1 MTTALYTTILA
12 AQQEPQGPEFGK
24 ASPLGL
30 LVIIVLLICTALLI
44 WSMNR
49 QLKKLPKNFDTD
61 HPEADQAFDEGT
73 DSVTPESVGD
83 ADTVVETPAD
93 KNAADKN
100 AADTKAAD
108 TKAAGTKSVEKKSAG
123 T

>member
-1 MTTALYTTILA
+1 MSPAIYTTILA

-30 LVIIVLLICTALLI
+30 LIIILLLVGTAFLI

-49 QLKKLPKNFDTD
+49 QLKKLPRTFDSD

-73 DSVTPESVGD
+73 DPDGPAGGD
-83 ADTVVETPAD
+83 PH
-93 KNAADKN
+93 
-100 AADTKAAD
+100 
-108 TKAAGTKSVEKKSAG
+108 SASG
-123 T
+123 DGARVPGRGLGGSSTGV

>member
-73 DSVTPESVGD
+73 DTVTPD
-83 ADTVVETPAD
+83 ASDPSSA
-93 KNAADKN
+93 AADGT
-100 AADTKAAD
+100 AAAR
-108 TKAAGTKSVEKKSAG
+108 KSAG